1 MKRTI
6 GIALIGVIAAVTAI
20 VTGAGTATADTTPV
34 AFTCDLPS
42 GATGSAAGLIPDT
55 VPLNNDVTI
64 NDTPD
69 PVAPGGSVHYDLD
82 VPFPDLTGDLPDLG
96 FPLGYFYLR
105 SIDITQPIP
114 AGLDLNSVTASLS
127 PDPSWANVSRVG
139 SNLVIHIQSAYP
151 TVNDTNGRI
160 RINAD
165 VTPTTIEV
173 QETNGSWV
181 PINFIPSVDI
191 DATVTGAAGSTID
204 WKAPSILAKVF
215 YKKSVLFGI
224 IININ
229 WVDVNTPCTPDNPNQ
244 TVVSTLVGSPGLA
257 VSTSADETSVVA
269 GLPIHLH
276 VTATNTGNMA
286 LTGVTVSDPNAPG
299 CAGSPGNLAVGAS
312 VTIDCTV
319 TTSAANIP
327 TFSNS
332 ASADSNETAPVN
344 SNTVNV
350 SVTAPGPSGVS
361 GTVTTAGSGTPIGGA
376 WVALLRT
383 SNFTVAGGAVADGSG
398 NFEAE
403 VPAGSYYLY
412 LIDPAGG
419 HTTGFWGPPTAV
431 NVTTGA
437 ITDADP
443 TMATSRGRISGTV
456 TADGSGAPVPGAI
469 AIPMPSNTGRPGRTA
484 TANGAGEYTVADL
497 AAGNRKVVYVDP
509 VGGHR
514 SEYFS
519 DSSDF
524 NGAAD
529 VGVLAGQNASA
540 SVSLAPQTPNAGGTT
555 LSGTVTET
563 GTGDPLG
570 GVHVIALR
578 ASDFGAARA
587 TTTDGSG
594 NYSLSLSGGD
604 YRLAFV
610 DGTGTHDAEW
620 HNDHAVTDLA
630 TSDAV
635 TSPSMVNAD
644 LDPNTGSMSGTIT
657 DDPSGTPLE
666 GAWVVAFNTS
676 GAIVGGAV
684 TAPNGTY
691 TLSGLPAGTYG
702 ATIVDPL
709 GGRIQEYWDNSPT
722 SIGSTPIV
730 VAGGQTTTINA
741 ALALP

>member
-6 GIALIGVIAAVTAI
+6 GIVLIGVLAAMAAV
-20 VTGAGTATADTTPV
+20 VTGSQAASADTTPV
-34 AFTCDLPS
+34 AFTCDLPAAQ
-42 GATGSAAGLIPDT
+42 GGVAAGLIPDT

-96 FPLGYFYLR
+96 FPLGYFYVR

-127 PDPSWANVSRVG
+127 PDPSWASVSRVG

-165 VTPTTIEV
+165 VTPTTVEV
-173 QETNGSWV
+173 QETNGTWV
-181 PINFIPSVDI
+181 PINFVPSVDI
-191 DATVTGAAGSTID
+191 DATVTGAPGSTID

-215 YKKSVLFGI
+215 YKKFI
-224 IININ
+224 IIVININ
-229 WVDVNTPCTPDNPNQ
+229 WNDVNTPCTPDNPNQ
-244 TVVSTLVGSPGLA
+244 TVVSTLVGSPGLS

-269 GLPIHLH
+269 GQPIHLH

-299 CAGSPGNLAVGAS
+299 CAGSPGTLAVGAS

-332 ASADSNETAPVN
+332 ASADSNETAPAS

-350 SVTAPGPSGVS
+350 TITAPGPSGVS
-361 GTVTTAGSGTPIGGA
+361 GTITTAGSGTPIGGA
-376 WVALLRT
+376 WVALLST
-383 SNFTVAGGAVADGSG
+383 SNFAIAGGAVADGAG
-398 NFEAE
+398 NFEAA

-412 LIDPAGG
+412 LVDPAGG
-419 HTTGFWGPPTAV
+419 HATGFWGPPTAV
-431 NVTTGA
+431 NVTNGTV
-437 ITDADP
+437 TDADP
-443 TMATSRGRISGTV
+443 TMATSLGTIAGTV
-456 TADGSGAPVPGAI
+456 SEDGTGNPVPGAF
-469 AIPMPSNTGRPGRTA
+469 AIGMSASTGKPGTTA
-484 TANGAGEYTVADL
+484 TANGSGQYSIPNLSV
-497 AAGNRKVVYVDP
+497 GNRRVVYVDP
-509 VGGHR
+509 AGNHR
-514 SEYFS
+514 SEFFANS
-519 DSSDF
+519 PDF
-524 NGAAD
+524 GSATNVAVA
-529 VGVLAGQNASA
+529 AGQTAPA
-540 SVSLAPQTPNAGGTT
+540 SVSLATQTPNAGGTT

-563 GTGDPLG
+563 GTGTPLA
-570 GVHVIALR
+570 GVQVIALR
-578 ASDFGAARA
+578 ASDFALARG
-587 TTTDGSG
+587 TTTNGSG
-594 NYSLSLSGGD
+594 SYSLSVSAGD

-610 DGTGTHDAEW
+610 DSAGTHDAEW
-620 HNDHAVTDLA
+620 HNDHSIADLA
-630 TSDAV
+630 ASNSV
-635 TSPSMVNAD
+635 TSPSVVDAG
-644 LDPNTGSMSGTIT
+644 LARNTGSMSGTIT

-666 GAWVVAFNTS
+666 GAWVVAINPTT

-684 TAPNGTY
+684 TAANGTY
-691 TLSGLPAGTYG
+691 TLSGLPAGTYR

-709 GGRIQEYWDNSPT
+709 GGRTQEYWNNSPT
-722 SIGSTPIV
+722 FPGSSPIV
-730 VAGGQTTTINA
+730 IAGGQTTTINA